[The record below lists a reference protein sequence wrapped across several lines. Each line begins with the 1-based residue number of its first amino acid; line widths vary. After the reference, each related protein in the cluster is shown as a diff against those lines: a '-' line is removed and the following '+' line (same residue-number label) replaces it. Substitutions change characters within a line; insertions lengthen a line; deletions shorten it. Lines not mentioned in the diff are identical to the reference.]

1 MINMSLDELT
11 KILNISSPGAD
22 QEFHGISIDTRTLHP
37 GNLFVAIQGE
47 KLDGHDFVAEA
58 AQKGACAALVSRLID
73 SPLPQIQV
81 SDTID
86 ALGKLSAHWR
96 QRFTIPFI
104 GVTGSN
110 GKTTLKNMIAA
121 ILRAACGNNSADV
134 LATQGNFNNH
144 IGLPLSLLRLNANH
158 RYAVIEM
165 GMNHFGEIA
174 YLSQL
179 AKPME
184 VAVITNAAEAHLEGL
199 QNVAGV
205 ARAKG
210 EIFLGLQKNGVAV
223 LNSDDAH
230 FSYWRDLVKEHPVL
244 SFGLKN
250 PSDITATINSH
261 SSIQLHTPK
270 GNIDVLLPL
279 LGTHNIMNALAATAA
294 TLAIH
299 IDLETIKK
307 GLEQVAP
314 APGRMQ
320 ESFLPS
326 GTRVINDTY
335 NANPFSLQAAIN
347 TLAAFPGTRILVL
360 GDMKEL
366 GTDEKK
372 LHSQAGEKIRA
383 AGIQYL
389 FTLGELSRAASEA
402 FGEGAEHFTE
412 YNTLVSAL
420 QPHLTPNNTLLIKGS
435 RSMRMERIINT
446 ITI

>member
-1 MINMSLDELT
+1 MITMSLAELT
-11 KILNISSPGAD
+11 KILNINSFEAD
-22 QEFHGISIDTRTLHP
+22 QAFNGVSIDTRTLQP

-58 AQKGACAALVSRLID
+58 DQKGASAALVSRLID
-73 SPLPQIQV
+73 SPIPQIQV

-121 ILRAACGNNSADV
+121 ILRAASSNGPAEV

-158 RYAVIEM
+158 RYAVVEM
-165 GMNHFGEIA
+165 GMNHLGEIA

-179 AKPME
+179 TKPMR

-199 QNVAGV
+199 QSVAGV
-205 ARAKG
+205 AHAKS
-210 EIFLGLQKNGVAV
+210 EIFLGLEKNGVAV

-230 FSYWRDLVKEHPVL
+230 FSYWRDLVKEHSLL

-250 PSDITATINSH
+250 PSDITATIKHH
-261 SSIQLHTPK
+261 SSTQLHTPK

-294 TLAIH
+294 TLAIQ

-320 ESFLPS
+320 ESFLPG

-335 NANPFSLQAAIN
+335 NANPFSLQAAIT

-366 GTDEKK
+366 GADEKK
-372 LHSQAGEKIRA
+372 LHYQAGEKIRA

-389 FTLGELSRAASEA
+389 FTLGELSKAASEA

-420 QPHLTPNNTLLIKGS
+420 QPHLTPDNTLLIKGS

>member
-1 MINMSLDELT
+1 MINLSLTELT
-11 KILNISSPGAD
+11 QIVGA
-22 QEFHGISIDTRTLHP
+22 QPSMATQTFSGVSIDTRTLHP
-37 GNLFVAIQGE
+37 GSLFVVIQGE
-47 KLDGHDFVAEA
+47 NLDGHDFVIEA
-58 AQKGACAALVSRLID
+58 GQKGAAAALVSRLVD

-81 SDTID
+81 PDTID
-86 ALGKLSAHWR
+86 ALGKLSANWR
-96 QRFTIPFI
+96 QRFAIPFI

-110 GKTTLKNMIAA
+110 GKTTLKNMIAS
-121 ILRAACGNNSADV
+121 ILRAACDNNATEV

-144 IGLPLSLLRLNANH
+144 IGLPLSLLRLNTHH
-158 RYAVIEM
+158 RYAVVEM

-174 YLSQL
+174 YLSEL
-179 AKPME
+179 ANPMR
-184 VAVITNAAEAHLEGL
+184 VAVITNAAEAHLEGVK
-199 QNVAGV
+199 NIAGV

-230 FSYWRDLVKEHPVL
+230 FSYWRNLVKNYSLL

-250 PSDITATINSH
+250 PADITAVIQPD
-261 SSIQLHTPK
+261 SSILLHTPQ
-270 GNIDVLLPL
+270 GSIDIRLPL
-279 LGTHNIMNALAATAA
+279 LGTHNTMNALAATAA
-294 TLAIH
+294 TLAIG

-307 GLEQVAP
+307 GLEQITS

-326 GTRVINDTY
+326 GTRIINDTY
-335 NANPFSLQAAIN
+335 NANPFSLQAAIS

-366 GTDEKK
+366 GPDEKK
-372 LHSQAGEKIRA
+372 LHYQAGEKIRA
-383 AGIQYL
+383 AGIQHL
-389 FTLGELSRAASEA
+389 FTLGELSAATTEA
-402 FGEGAEHFTE
+402 FGKDAQHFTE
-412 YNTLVSAL
+412 FNTLISAL
-420 QPHLTPNNTLLIKGS
+420 QPYLTPDNTLLIKGS

>member
-1 MINMSLDELT
+1 MINMSLAELT
-11 KILNISSPGAD
+11 KTLNARLSTAE
-22 QEFHGISIDTRTLHP
+22 QEFNGVSIDSRTLHP
-37 GNLFVAIQGE
+37 GNLFIAIQGE

-58 AQKGACAALVSRLID
+58 AQKGASAALVSRLID

-81 SDTID
+81 PDTID
-86 ALGKLSAHWR
+86 ALGKLSTHWR

-121 ILRAACGNNSADV
+121 ILRAASHNNPEKV

-144 IGLPLSLLRLNANH
+144 IGLPLNLLRLNANH

-179 AKPME
+179 VKPLQ
-184 VAVITNAAEAHLEGL
+184 VAVITNAAEAHLEGV
-199 QNVAGV
+199 QNIAGV

-210 EIFLGLQKNGVAV
+210 EIFLGLEKNGIAI
-223 LNSDDAH
+223 LNSDDTH
-230 FSYWRDLVKEHPVL
+230 FSYWHDLVKEHSVL

-250 PSDITATINSH
+250 PSDITATIKQH
-261 SSIQLHTPK
+261 SSIQLHTPQ

-279 LGTHNIMNALAATAA
+279 LGTHNRMNALAATAA

-307 GLEQVAP
+307 GLEQVVP

-347 TLAAFPGTRILVL
+347 TLATFPGTRILIL

-366 GTDEKK
+366 GPDEKK
-372 LHSQAGEKIRA
+372 LHSQAGEKIRT

-389 FTLGELSRAASEA
+389 FTLGELSKSATEA

-420 QPHLTPNNTLLIKGS
+420 QPYLTSDHTLLIKGS

-446 ITI
+446 ITA